1 MGSKAPSYLV
11 GRPPSLLIACEV
23 FWVDFLAPL
32 ARPSSC
38 SKESYWLSLW
48 SLEFHALFCWLSPG
62 SSNARRLGQCPSQSP
77 GKHHKSKQ
85 APSTTKL
92 TTFPSSGLCHSCLAS
107 RTSKC
112 ESCLKA
118 TMQQCIWT
126 HQNSLSDFK
135 VQSLRLS
142 NSTLTKAAFHQACLK
157 WSWQSL
163 YTNPHNVHQP
173 RHALNKYL
181 FNFILQYTV
190 VYLWLTY
197 VPRTWPELVI
207 SDSMGPKPNWDLWIP
222 QNKALSEE
230 LLFSLMAPQGSGT
243 IKSSPSSDC
252 HVCPIVSWVIYATD
266 YSSCNFNAKWMCEMS
281 DMLHNMCIIV
291 HASYSH
297 TSSWSSLPVGS
308 VARPELMSWNV
319 PTLNI
324 MLLRLHV

>member
-1 MGSKAPSYLV
+1 MH
-11 GRPPSLLIACEV
+11 C
-23 FWVDFLAPL
+23 FVDFRLDPRTQGAL
-32 ARPSSC
+32 DSVQVRVLGEASQSQA
-38 SKESYWLSLW
+38 SAIHYKIDDVSFFW
-48 SLEFHALFCWLSPG
+48 SLSFLLGLKDKQMWELSQG
-62 SSNARRLGQCPSQSP
+62 NN
-77 GKHHKSKQ
+77 
-85 APSTTKL
+85 
-92 TTFPSSGLCHSCLAS
+92 
-107 RTSKC
+107 
-112 ESCLKA
+112 A
-118 TMQQCIWT
+118 TM
-126 HQNSLSDFK
+126 HLNSQNSLSDFNI
-135 VQSLRLS
+135 QSLRLS

-181 FNFILQYTV
+181 FILQYTV

-266 YSSCNFNAKWMCEMS
+266 YSSCNFNAKWICEMS
-281 DMLHNMCIIV
+281 DMLHNVCIIM

>member
-1 MGSKAPSYLV
+1 MH
-11 GRPPSLLIACEV
+11 C
-23 FWVDFLAPL
+23 FVDFRLDPRTQGAL
-32 ARPSSC
+32 DSVQVRVLEASQIQASAIYKIDDV
-38 SKESYWLSLW
+38 SFFW
-48 SLEFHALFCWLSPG
+48 SLSFLFGLKDKQMWEFLSQG
-62 SSNARRLGQCPSQSP
+62 NN
-77 GKHHKSKQ
+77 
-85 APSTTKL
+85 
-92 TTFPSSGLCHSCLAS
+92 
-107 RTSKC
+107 
-112 ESCLKA
+112 A
-118 TMQQCIWT
+118 TM
-126 HQNSLSDFK
+126 HLNSQNSLSDFNI
-135 VQSLRLS
+135 QSLRLS
-142 NSTLTKAAFHQACLK
+142 NSTLTEAAFHQACLK

-181 FNFILQYTV
+181 LHIILQYTV

-266 YSSCNFNAKWMCEMS
+266 YSSCNFNAKWICEMS

-297 TSSWSSLPVGS
+297 ASSWSSLPVGS